1 MANQSEVKADWRI
14 VELDDLPRS
23 TADLYA
29 EYRQVY
35 KFMKD
40 ARTAFENKMTA
51 DAALPDH
58 LRLVFGY
65 NFGKLSIAVVPNTNP
80 KPKAAPATSLADF
93 LAQHSRVRSI

>member
-14 VELDDLPRS
+14 VDLSDLPLATS
-23 TADLYA
+23 DLYA

-40 ARTAFENKMTA
+40 ARTAFEAKMTA
-51 DAALPDH
+51 DASLPAH

-65 NFGKLSIAVVPNTNP
+65 NFGKLSIAVVPND
-80 KPKAAPATSLADF
+80 KPRAKPSPVGTLADF
-93 LAQHSRVRSI
+93 LAAHGTVRSI